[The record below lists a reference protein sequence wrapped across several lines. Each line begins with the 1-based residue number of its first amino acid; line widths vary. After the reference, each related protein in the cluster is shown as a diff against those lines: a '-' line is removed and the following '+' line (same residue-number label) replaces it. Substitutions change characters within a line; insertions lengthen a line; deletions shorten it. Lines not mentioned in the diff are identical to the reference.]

1 MGLRGSW
8 EQGVGGSDDNTM
20 LLSDCKQVQLAVG
33 RCSYHIGNHPSNW
46 GGIVIPTWRTI
57 PPTRDT
63 QRLSGGGGGESARGW
78 PGEDIR

>member
-1 MGLRGSW
+1 MPGSW
-8 EQGVGGSDDNTM
+8 EEGVGGSDDSTM